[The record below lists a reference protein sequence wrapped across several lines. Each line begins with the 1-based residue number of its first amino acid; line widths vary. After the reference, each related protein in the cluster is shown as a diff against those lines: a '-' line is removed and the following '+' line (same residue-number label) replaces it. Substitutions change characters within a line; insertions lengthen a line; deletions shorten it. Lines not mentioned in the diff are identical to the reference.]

1 VSALRWGIL
10 STAAIGDRIVE
21 AARHTPLAEV
31 VAVGGRDRARAEAWA
46 AQRGVPRAHGSYEA
60 LLADPEVDAVY
71 VALPNALHAEWAA
84 RAARA
89 GKHVLCEK
97 PLGLRPEPVARAFD
111 AAQAAGTVLTEA
123 FMWRHLPQTAR
134 VRELLAEGAVGE
146 VRLARASF
154 SFTLHREADVRL
166 DPELGGGALLDVG
179 CYCVSAL
186 RLVAGAEPVR
196 ASAERLAGPTGI
208 DLRHTGSLRFA
219 DGLLGLLDCGFD
231 LPDRRGLEVVGAE
244 GVLLVADPWIAA
256 RPRVELRRGSRTEVE
271 ELPWADAYRLELED
285 VAHAAAGERAPLLG
299 RDDALGQARA
309 LAALHRAAVE
319 GAVVDV

>member
-1 VSALRWGIL
+1 MTALRWGLL

-21 AARHTPLAEV
+21 AARHTDLAEV
-31 VAVGGRDRARAEAWA
+31 VAVGGRDAGRARDWA
-46 AQRGVPRAHGSYEA
+46 AARGVGRAHGSYEA

-84 RAARA
+84 RAAQA

-97 PLGLRPEPVARAFD
+97 PLGLRPEAVAAAFD
-111 AAQAAGTVLTEA
+111 AADAAGVVLSEA

-134 VRELLAEGAVGE
+134 LRELLAEGAVGE
-146 VRLARASF
+146 LRLARASF
-154 SFTLHREADVRL
+154 SFTLRPGDDVRR

-179 CYCVSAL
+179 TYCVSGL

-196 ASAERLAGPTGI
+196 ASGERLAGPTGI
-208 DLRHTGSLRFA
+208 DLRHTGSLRFP

-244 GVLLVADPWIAA
+244 GVLRVPDPWIGAH
-256 RPRVELRRGSRTEVE
+256 PRIELQRGRRTELE
-271 ELPWADAYRLELED
+271 ELGWADAYRLELED
-285 VAHAAAGERAPLLG
+285 VARAAAGGRAPLLG
-299 RDDALGQARA
+299 REDALGQARA

>member
-1 VSALRWGIL
+1 MTALRWGLL

-46 AQRGVPRAHGSYEA
+46 GSRGVGRVHGTYEG

-71 VALPNALHAEWAA
+71 VALPNALHAEWAT
-84 RAARA
+84 RAAQA

-97 PLGLRPEPVARAFD
+97 PLGLRPEAVAAAFD
-111 AAQAAGTVLTEA
+111 AADAAGVVLTEA

-134 VRELLAEGAVGE
+134 VRELLAAGAVGE

-154 SFTLHREADVRL
+154 SFTLRREADVRL
-166 DPELGGGALLDVG
+166 DPALGGGALLDLG

-196 ASAERLAGPTGI
+196 AGGERLAGPTGV
-208 DLRHTGSLRFA
+208 DLRHTGSLAFP
-219 DGLLGLLDCGFD
+219 GGVLGLLDCGFD
-231 LPDRRGLEVVGAE
+231 LPGRAGLEVVGSE
-244 GVLLVADPWIAA
+244 GVLLVDDPWIAA
-256 RPRVELRRGSRTEVE
+256 RPRVELRRGARTEVE
-271 ELPWADAYRLELED
+271 ELEWADAYRLELED
-285 VAHAAAGERAPLLG
+285 VARAAADGRAPLLG

-309 LAALHRAAVE
+309 LAALHRAALE